1 MIEPEGCD
9 CAYVVRDFD
18 AESNRLQGKK
28 GQDSFLIAL
37 YSSGA
42 GVGKLIRF
50 KRKGKYWE
58 TFQYKQSDLTDF
70 LGLPWDF
77 VRENAMLDHANAKP
91 EDYMKNYWSSFIMTL
106 KNKELNAK
114 LEEMIELQ
122 A

>member
-50 KRKGKYWE
+50 KRKGNYWE

>member
-37 YSSGA
+37 YSTGA
-42 GVGKLIRF
+42 GFGKLIRF
-50 KRKGKYWE
+50 KRKGDYWE

-70 LGLPWDF
+70 LGLPWDL
-77 VRENAMLDHANAKP
+77 VRENAMLDPALGHDPPKYY
-91 EDYMKNYWSSFIMTL
+91 EEKYWDKFWDKFNETL
-106 KNKELNAK
+106 VKSGLD
-114 LEEMIELQ
+114 
-122 A
+122 